1 MDAVADMAAPPLNE
15 ELDDAQAWHSIN
27 WARAERDVRRL
38 RQRIFTAAQEKDL
51 KKVRSLQKLMLR
63 SRANTLVS
71 VRRVT
76 QVSAG
81 RRTPGIDGVRALTSQ
96 ERGRLARTLDSEP
109 ATDVRPVRRVHI
121 PKAGGKTRP
130 LGIPTIRDRVQ
141 QARVKNALEPEWEAR
156 FEGKSYGFR
165 PGRGCHDAI
174 EKIFRLTARSTARRT
189 WVLDADLAGAFDRI
203 DHDRLMDAIAGF
215 PAAGA
220 IRRWLK
226 AGVMQDGQFTP
237 TEEGTPQG
245 GVISP
250 LLLNIALHG
259 MGAAIGDLDTLSE
272 KQRAQVPLLVRY
284 ADDFV
289 VFCTSK
295 TEAVQ
300 VKEKLADWLEP
311 RGLTIHPDKT
321 QIVALADG
329 FDFLGFNVRKYGPK
343 TLIKPSATA
352 VKRVKDKIRR
362 IVEQSQTT
370 ELLIQRLNP
379 LIKGWATYYRGAVAK
394 EIFAD
399 LDHFVWH
406 RTWRWALRRHPQKS
420 RSWVKDRY
428 FGRFHPRRNDHWV
441 FGDHHSGRFLY
452 KSVWTRIQ
460 RHIPVKGTV
469 SKDDPSLAEYW
480 AARTKRYRHP
490 QANGHTNV
498 SLAARQKGLCPLCG
512 LDLIAGAGY
521 EPNSVREWANWF
533 AVAHRTLARDS
544 LIHRSTGGTNHAQR
558 PMLIHADCH
567 RNVHTAGSRRGP
579 LEITSARSLG
589 PA

>member
-1 MDAVADMAAPPLNE
+1 MDAVADMAVPPLNE
-15 ELDDAQAWHSIN
+15 ATGDAQAWHSIN
-27 WARAERDVRRL
+27 WAQAERDVRRL
-38 RQRIFTAAQEKDL
+38 RQRIFTAAQEGDL
-51 KKVRSLQKLMLR
+51 KKVRNLQKLMLR
-63 SRANTLVS
+63 SHANTLVS

-76 QVSAG
+76 QLSAG
-81 RRTPGIDGVRALTSQ
+81 RRTPGIDGLRALTAQ
-96 ERGRLARTLDSEP
+96 ERGRLARTLADEP

-130 LGIPTIRDRVQ
+130 LGIPTIRDRAQ

-156 FEGKSYGFR
+156 FEGKNYGFR

-174 EKIFRLTARSTARRT
+174 EKIFRLTARSNTRRT

-203 DHDRLMDAIAGF
+203 DHTRLMDAIGGF
-215 PAAGA
+215 PAEGA
-220 IRRWLK
+220 ILRWLK
-226 AGVMQDGQFTP
+226 AGVMQEGRFAP

-259 MGAAIGDLDTLSE
+259 MGTAIGDLDTLTE
-272 KQRAQVPLLVRY
+272 RQRAQVPLLVRY

-295 TEAVQ
+295 TEAEQVQ
-300 VKEKLADWLEP
+300 EKLAAWLKP

-321 QIVALADG
+321 RIARLEDG

-352 VKRVKDKIRR
+352 VKRIREKIRR
-362 IVEQSQTT
+362 IIEQCRTT

-394 EIFAD
+394 EIFAG
-399 LDHFVWH
+399 LDHYVWH
-406 RTWRWALRRHPQKS
+406 RTWRWALRRHPQKT
-420 RSWVKDRY
+420 RSWIKDRY
-428 FGRFHPRRNDHWV
+428 FGSFHSRRDDHWV
-441 FGDHHSGRFLY
+441 FGDHHSGRYLY
-452 KSVWTRIQ
+452 KFAWTVIQ
-460 RHIPVKGTV
+460 RHIPVKATA

-480 AARTKRYRHP
+480 AARTRKRRHP
-490 QANGHTNV
+490 QADGHFHV
-498 SLAARQKGLCPLCG
+498 GLAAKQKGLCPLCG
-512 LDLIAGAGY
+512 LDLIAGAEY
-521 EPNSVREWANWF
+521 EPNSVRDWAHWF
-533 AVAHRTLARDS
+533 TALHRTRTTDS
-544 LIHRSTGGTNHAQR
+544 LIYRSTGGNNAPS
-558 PMLIHADCH
+558 PMLIHAECH
-567 RNVHTAGSRRGP
+567 RNHHTAGNQRGP
-579 LEITSARSLG
+579 LEHPPARSLG